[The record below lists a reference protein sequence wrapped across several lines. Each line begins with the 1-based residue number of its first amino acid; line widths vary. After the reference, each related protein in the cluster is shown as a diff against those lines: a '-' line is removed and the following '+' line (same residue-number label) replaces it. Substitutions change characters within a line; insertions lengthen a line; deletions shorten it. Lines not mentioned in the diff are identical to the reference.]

1 MDAITDN
8 TADLFEQDVAVTAF
22 APEPVSDTVD
32 TLERDLTQVY
42 FHELANARLLTA
54 DEEKHYGT
62 LAREGDAEAFR
73 IMVECNLR
81 LVIKLARRYMNRG
94 LDLLDLIEEG
104 NLGLM
109 HAVTKF
115 EPERGFRFSTYAA
128 WWIRQEIEKGLMNQS
143 RTIRLPIHVV
153 KELNTYLRA
162 YRDLAMKLP
171 RDPEPKDVAAH
182 VGAPVEAVEQL
193 LHLNE
198 KLTSLDTPV
207 KLGSEQMIVDT
218 VEDEAQ
224 VDVTEQLHETAVERQ
239 LPVWL
244 ASLTPVQQEILT
256 RRFGLNG
263 GDGETLEAIGATV
276 GLPREKVRQL
286 QNAALKQL
294 KKLAQEQGYDAEI
307 LFH

>member
-1 MDAITDN
+1 MDTLTFN
-8 TADLFEQDVAVTAF
+8 TADTLEPDLYLKTFV
-22 APEPVSDTVD
+22 PEPISEAVD

-42 FHELANARLLTA
+42 FHDLANTRLLTA
-54 DEEKHYGT
+54 DEEKHYGA

-94 LDLLDLIEEG
+94 LDFLDLIEEG

-162 YRDLAMKLP
+162 YRELAIKLP

-182 VGAPVEAVEQL
+182 VGASVKAVEQL

-207 KLGSEQMIVDT
+207 KLGSDQMMVDT

-224 VDVTEQLHETAVERQ
+224 VDVTEQLHETAVEHQ

-256 RRFGLNG
+256 RRFGLHG

-276 GLPREKVRQL
+276 GMPREKVRQL
-286 QNAALKQL
+286 LNATLKQL
-294 KKLAQEQGYDAEI
+294 KRLAQEQGYDAEV

>member
-1 MDAITDN
+1 MDTMTFSSTD
-8 TADLFEQDVAVTAF
+8 TLEQDLSVATFVPDATSET
-22 APEPVSDTVD
+22 P
-32 TLERDLTQVY
+32 ERDLTQIY

-162 YRDLAMKLP
+162 YRELAMKLP
-171 RDPEPKDVAAH
+171 RDPAPKDVAAH

-207 KLGSEQMIVDT
+207 KLGSDQMMVDT

-224 VDVTEQLHETAVERQ
+224 VDVTEQLHETAIEHQ

-244 ASLTPVQQEILT
+244 ASLTPVQQEILI

-276 GLPREKVRQL
+276 CLPREKVRQL

-294 KKLAQEQGYDAEI
+294 KRLAEEQGYDAEV

>member
-1 MDAITDN
+1 
-8 TADLFEQDVAVTAF
+8 
-22 APEPVSDTVD
+22 
-32 TLERDLTQVY
+32 
-42 FHELANARLLTA
+42 
-54 DEEKHYGT
+54 
-62 LAREGDAEAFR
+62 
-73 IMVECNLR
+73 
-81 LVIKLARRYMNRG
+81 G

-162 YRDLAMKLP
+162 YRELAMKLP

-182 VGAPVEAVEQL
+182 VGASVEAVEQL

-207 KLGSEQMIVDT
+207 KLGSDQMMVDT

-224 VDVTEQLHETAVERQ
+224 IDVTEQLHETAIERQ

-244 ASLTPVQQEILT
+244 ASLTPVQQEILS

-276 GLPREKVRQL
+276 GMPREKVRQL

-294 KKLAQEQGYDAEI
+294 KRLAQEQGYDAEV

>member
-22 APEPVSDTVD
+22 APEPISETV
-32 TLERDLTQVY
+32 ERDLTQVY

-162 YRDLAMKLP
+162 YRELAMKLP
-171 RDPEPKDVAAH
+171 RDPAPKDVAAH

-207 KLGSEQMIVDT
+207 KLGSDQMMVDT

-224 VDVTEQLHETAVERQ
+224 VDVTEQLHETAIEHQ

-244 ASLTPVQQEILT
+244 ASLTPVQQEILI

-294 KKLAQEQGYDAEI
+294 KRLAEEQGYDAEV